1 MLTDL
6 IVILQLRLLN
16 LILICSLYYN
26 TIEGGD
32 FSKFCLEHC
41 SCRVLCD
48 LYLCALTLSQS

>member
-32 FSKFCLEHC
+32 FSKFYLEHC